1 MSDQDNRRLGKGL
14 GAIFG
19 DDLSSLIDE
28 IQQQGDESYGRKQT
42 IELSKIVLNPYQPR
56 KEFDQDKLIELAKS
70 IEQYGVFTPIL
81 VRETINGYQL
91 IAGERRV
98 RASEEIG
105 LETIPAIIVDFSDE
119 MMLEIALLENI
130 QRENLSV
137 IEEATAY
144 STMLKKLGYTQEKV
158 AVRVSKSREHVANLL
173 RLLRLPA
180 EVQDLVHQGQLTMG
194 HVRPLIPLEDEA
206 KIISL
211 AHKIKDE
218 KLSVREVE
226 QLIKQLS
233 SPTKTIEKEPIDKYL
248 VDLKHQLESKL
259 QTAVKID
266 SKQLIIKYQ
275 GTSDLNRI
283 LAILNLLDDI
293 DN

>member
-1 MSDQDNRRLGKGL
+1 
-14 GAIFG
+14 
-19 DDLSSLIDE
+19 
-28 IQQQGDESYGRKQT
+28 
-42 IELSKIVLNPYQPR
+42 
-56 KEFDQDKLIELAKS
+56 
-70 IEQYGVFTPIL
+70 
-81 VRETINGYQL
+81 
-91 IAGERRV
+91 
-98 RASEEIG
+98 
-105 LETIPAIIVDFSDE
+105 
-119 MMLEIALLENI
+119 MLF
-130 QRENLSV
+130 RS
-137 IEEATAY
+137 
-144 STMLKKLGYTQEKV
+144 
-158 AVRVSKSREHVANLL
+158 
-173 RLLRLPA
+173 A

-211 AHKIKDE
+211 AHKIKDD

-233 SPTKTIEKEPIDKYL
+233 SPIKTIEKEPIDKYL